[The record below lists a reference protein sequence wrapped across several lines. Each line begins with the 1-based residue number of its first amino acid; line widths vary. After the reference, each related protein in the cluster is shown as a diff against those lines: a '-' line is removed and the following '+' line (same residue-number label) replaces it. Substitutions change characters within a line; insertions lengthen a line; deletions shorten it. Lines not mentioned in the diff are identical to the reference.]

1 MKSRFFEKFDY
12 LLLICILVLIS
23 LGIAFIYSS
32 GVNSEGILV
41 TNEYIK
47 QIIWASIGLVILLLF
62 ALFDYKKTERYAT
75 WIYLGLIVILIYT

>member
-47 QIIWASIGLVILLLF
+47 QIIEALHQCTDIELLEIIKQL
-62 ALFDYKKTERYAT
+62 LQKSR
-75 WIYLGLIVILIYT
+75 